1 MRNILAAITLFTL
14 LIISGCSGGKPSANN
29 SVAANGN
36 SNANSAVVNANT
48 NSASNTVAATPTM
61 SPTEVFKAM
70 SEASSKKDVEGIKK
84 HFSKQTLVLF
94 DQVAADQ
101 GKSVDQIL
109 REPDGAPFPVLP
121 VIGLEKIDGQTAT
134 LEIGDPETDSATRLP
149 FVIEDG
155 EWKIAMDVYL
165 EQVEDVLS
173 GDGKKK

>member
-1 MRNILAAITLFTL
+1 ML
-14 LIISGCSGGKPSANN
+14 LINAGCSSSSPSTN
-29 SVAANGN
+29 SAANA
-36 SNANSAVVNANT
+36 NANVNSSAVNANT
-48 NSASNTVAATPTM
+48 NTNSNASNTVAASPAM

-70 SEASSKKDVEGIKK
+70 SAASAAKDVEGIKK
-84 HFSKQTLVLF
+84 HFTKQTLVLF

-101 GKSVDQIL
+101 GKTVDEIL

-121 VIGLEKIDGQTAT
+121 DIGEEKIDGQNAT

-165 EQVEDVLS
+165 DQIEDVLS
-173 GDGKKK
+173 EGANKK